1 MNDIPERDWK
11 IIRSMKD
18 QKLTIACNR
27 ILEKATTIIK
37 DDTKGSRTRYMELW
51 KVLRNEDAT
60 IATMFDDLRRKNA
73 IIKLAS
79 WQSYELVSDEEMK
92 TFTTE
97 TQKMVT
103 AINRIDD
110 E

>member
-27 ILEKATTIIK
+27 ILEKVTTIIK
-37 DDTKGSRTRYMELW
+37 DGTKGSVARYRELW
-51 KVLRNEDAT
+51 KILRNEDDT
-60 IATMFDDLRRKNA
+60 IGTMFDDLKRSNA
-73 IIKLAS
+73 IMKLAS
-79 WQSYELVSDEEMK
+79 WQYHELVSDEEMK
-92 TFTTE
+92 TFTAE